1 MALQAPQPTTA
12 RRQRSAV
19 LVTGLAC
26 VALWKG
32 CSTLGD
38 AFTGAAIRGP
48 AHAVRSSV
56 ARGAYAFD
64 LATSEDHEG
73 LVVDKQDGG
82 VRVSTHGGLITGKW
96 NTVLGDTEIPSSG
109 RSYFEVKI
117 VKKPSDAWEYIGVAE
132 AKADTKEPLT
142 KNRKGAG
149 WFMGATW
156 RDSNL
161 YTYMPVEK
169 EFRAAYEKQTATI
182 IKTVNEATV
191 NGFSEK
197 EVNAQTT
204 AARAKM
210 FTGVAGT
217 HVGVAPN
224 SLPPFKNGMVVGVDV
239 DMDKGTL
246 SFWVDGKNTGIMR
259 EMKGA
264 VNLKGKKLVPAVSVY
279 GRTTGAVN
287 EFTIM
292 EIRSGL
298 EPPTL

>member
-1 MALQAPQPTTA
+1 MAPQAQPAMA
-12 RRQRSAV
+12 RRRRSAA
-19 LVTGLAC
+19 LAAGLAC

-38 AFTGAAIRGP
+38 AFAGAALRGP
-48 AHAVRSSV
+48 APAVRSSV
-56 ARGAYAFD
+56 TRGAYAFD
-64 LATSEDHEG
+64 LATSEGHEG

-96 NTVLGDTEIPSSG
+96 NTVLGDTEIPASG

-132 AKADTKEPLT
+132 AKADPSEPLT

-156 RDSNL
+156 RNSNL
-161 YTYMPVEK
+161 FTYMPIEK
-169 EFRAAYEKQTATI
+169 EYNEAYKKQSQTI
-182 IKTVNEATV
+182 IKTINEASV

-197 EVNAQTT
+197 EVNAQVI
-204 AARAKM
+204 AARDKM

-217 HVGVAPN
+217 HVGIAPN
-224 SLPPFKNGMVVGVDV
+224 QLPPFKTGTVVGVDV

-246 SFWVDGKNTGIMR
+246 AFWVDGKYTGVMR

-298 EPPTL
+298 EPPAMK